1 MKLFLQR
8 TISGLK
14 PLYDSDFELYKKIP
28 FDVPFEF
35 EVKIGRNIK
44 FHKKFFAMLNLAFQ
58 NQEEFK
64 SFEIFR
70 QAVIIGAGFYDRI
83 QRLHGEEIIVP
94 KSISFSK
101 MDEEEFER
109 LYTSVLDTIIDYFNF
124 PKAEIVDEIAK
135 FY

>member
-1 MKLFLQR
+1 MKLYLQK

-14 PLYDSDFELYKKIP
+14 PLYDSDLDLYKKIP

-35 EVKIGRNIK
+35 EVRIGRNIK
-44 FHKKFFAMLNLAFQ
+44 FHKKFFAMLNLSFQ

-70 QAVIIGAGFYDRI
+70 QAVIIGAGFYEQI
-83 QRLHGEEIIVP
+83 QRMHGEIMIIP
-94 KSISFSK
+94 KSISFAK
-101 MDEEEFER
+101 MDEDEFQL
-109 LYTSVLDTIIDYFNF
+109 LYSSVLDTIIEYFNF
-124 PKAEIVDEIAK
+124 PKKEIEEEIAK